1 MNLCEKLITK
11 CIGADCDNPI
21 FTGLESKAYIF
32 NKSEIASFTYDEDEP
47 NLITGITM
55 KTYDDDGSDVEY
67 SGYTITQIGKQPY
80 TGTNTA
86 LVEGNVSN
94 KFTETLNF
102 VVPDNS
108 PTAAAIL
115 DNIANGRFVVIVA
128 NEFTGSDGKGKFQ
141 CYGVK
146 KGLVAT
152 SIENDK
158 YSEDT
163 DGGWSISL
171 SSENAPNSSLFI
183 QHLDTTGDTPV
194 DDTESYLDSLVSCE

>member
-32 NKSEIASFTYDEDEP
+32 NKSEIASFTYDDNDP
-47 NLITGITM
+47 NLITAINM
-55 KTYDDDGSDVEY
+55 KTYQDGGDDLSYV
-67 SGYTITQIGKQPY
+67 GYTISQLGKQPY

-108 PTAAAIL
+108 PAAAAIL
-115 DNIANGRFVVIVA
+115 DNIANGKFVVVIA
-128 NEFTGSDGKGKFQ
+128 NEFNGSDGKGKFQ
-141 CYGVK
+141 VYGAK
-146 KGLVAT
+146 KGLVA
-152 SIENDK
+152 SAIENDK

-163 DGGWSISL
+163 DGGWAITL
-171 SSENAPNSSLFI
+171 TSENAPNSALFI
-183 QHLDTTGDTPV
+183 QHLDTSGSTPV
-194 DDTESYLDSLVSCE
+194 DDTESYLDTLVSCE